1 MPEIYKLL
9 VFILCVILQ
18 LHKHKI
24 LI

>member
-9 VFILCVILQ
+9 IFILCVILQ

-24 LI
+24 L

>member
-9 VFILCVILQ
+9 IFILCVILQ

>member
-9 VFILCVILQ
+9 IFILCVILQ

-24 LI
+24 